1 MDTLFG
7 IPTNQLTLALLG
19 VFAAGALIL
28 VSLAVRDRTSFR
40 MAVRNIPRRKAQS
53 ALIVSGLMLATVLF
67 SAAFTTGDTLTNS
80 LRAQALEN
88 IGRVDVVV
96 RAKQP
101 ESGSAVAFGPGAG
114 VAQAPEARER
124 YFDAKL
130 ADEVR
135 DRLADEE
142 NVAGVAP
149 LAKESVPVTAPK
161 TDLSEPRVDVLGVD
175 ANSMKGFDHL
185 ETASG
190 ETLSVANLGD
200 NEVYVSRE
208 TAAGLDAGVGDSIEV
223 SLVRPAAEPG
233 SETPPGPQSQRRSG
247 RATQVSS
254 GRLDTGNPPA
264 GFEEGARRAGMMGNG
279 DPDGAR
285 AGTRPAGSEIQAQT
299 DETVRELRPPELKV
313 AGVYESGANPA
324 SETSIVMPLED
335 LQKLVGE
342 EGRVNEV
349 LITHHGPAVEGGK
362 YTDTTVDEIRPVLS
376 ANGLEADPVKKE
388 AIDQADTRG
397 EIFSTLFVLFG
408 QFSVAAGMLLIFLIF
423 VMLASERKHELGIAR
438 AVGMQRAALVRAF
451 AFEGALYAL
460 VASAMGS
467 VAGVGV
473 GWVMVRFLGRGFA
486 GGSEDFRIV
495 FSTGPQNVVLAF
507 CMGMVLTFAVVLI
520 SSWRVSRLN
529 VVRAIRDIPEPDKK
543 GRSVL
548 GVLVAVLT
556 PIAGAVA
563 LWQGLETRTT
573 AFYLGG
579 LSLILIGAALVARV
593 LGVSDRV
600 AFSASGIILLA
611 LWLTP
616 ASITTP
622 ADMARGPEMFF
633 VSGIA
638 LVVAG
643 VWLVIFNADVIL
655 RVVVALFGR
664 IKGLPPILKTAVK
677 YPTQSLF
684 RTGMTLAMFML
695 VVFTLTAMNF
705 IQAAMGAAFG
715 DTQELSGGY
724 EIRAD
729 AGYADPIP
737 EMNAALEDAKG
748 IDEGD
753 IEAVGQVSNL
763 PAEVKQRGTDREP
776 GSIYVQGV
784 DEGYSKSVGYGFQST
799 ATGYGSDRDV
809 WDALQ
814 TEQDVAVISSNLA
827 PQRNASTF
835 GPSVEP
841 PVKLTGFYADD
852 ESLPDDLYLQVE
864 DPDSGRTKEL
874 RVIGVLESSASFA
887 GQIVTS
893 QKTLEGLAGRPVL
906 PQSYYFD
913 LADGTN
919 AAATARTLEKDFAQ
933 NGLQTELTA
942 EVIRD
947 SDATRRIVF
956 LLLRGFMGLGL
967 VVGIC
972 ALGVITARSVVE
984 RRQQI
989 GMMRALGFQKG
1000 QVRFAFLIESSFV
1013 ALLGL
1018 GFGVALGLA
1027 FSGTLIDNIR
1037 EGFPGMEYRVPWSA
1051 LVLVIVVGYAASL
1064 VTTYLP
1070 ARRASKVYPAE
1081 ALRYE

>member
-7 IPTNQLTLALLG
+7 IPTNQLTLVLLG

-28 VSLAVRDRTSFR
+28 ASLALRDRTSFR
-40 MAVRNIPRRKAQS
+40 MAGRNIPRRKAQS
-53 ALIVSGLMLATVLF
+53 ALIVAGLMLATVLF

-80 LRAQALEN
+80 LRLQALEN
-88 IGRVDVVV
+88 IGRVDIVV
-96 RAKQP
+96 RAEQP

-114 VAQAPEARER
+114 VAQAPDARER

-135 DRLADEE
+135 ERLGDKES
-142 NVAGVAP
+142 VTGVAP

-161 TDLSEPRVDVLGVD
+161 TDLSEPRVDVLCVD
-175 ANSMKGFDHL
+175 ATSMKGFDQL
-185 ETASG
+185 TAASG

-208 TAAGLDAGVGDSIEV
+208 TAAGLDVGVGDSIEV

-233 SETPPGPQSQRRSG
+233 GETSPGPQSQRRSDG
-247 RATQVSS
+247 ATQVSS
-254 GRLDTGNPPA
+254 GRLATGNPPA

-285 AGTRPAGSEIQAQT
+285 AGTRPAGPEIQAQT

-324 SETSIVMPLED
+324 SETSMVMPLVD

-342 EGRVNEV
+342 EGRVNEI
-349 LITHHGPAVEGGK
+349 LITHHAPAVEGGR
-362 YTDTTVDEIRPVLS
+362 YTDTTVDEIRPILS
-376 ANGLEADPVKKE
+376 ANGLEVDPVKKV

-423 VMLASERKHELGIAR
+423 VMLAAERKKELGVAR
-438 AVGMQRAALVRAF
+438 AVGMQRSHLISTF

-460 VASAMGS
+460 AASTMGS

-473 GWVMVRFLGRGFA
+473 GWVMVRLLGKGFA
-486 GGSEDFRIV
+486 GGSDDFRIV
-495 FSTGPQNVVLAF
+495 FATSLGNVVLAF
-507 CMGMVLTFAVVLI
+507 CMGMVLTFAVVFV

-556 PIAGAVA
+556 PIAGAVG

-579 LSLILIGAALVARV
+579 LSLILIGAALVARL
-593 LGVSDRV
+593 LGISDRV

-633 VSGIA
+633 VSGLA

-643 VWLVIFNADVIL
+643 VWLVVFNADAIL
-655 RVVVALFGR
+655 WVVVTFFGPV
-664 IKGLPPILKTAVK
+664 KGLPPVLKTAVK

-705 IQAAMGAAFG
+705 IQAAMGAAFS

-724 EIRAD
+724 EIRTD

-737 EMNAALEDAKG
+737 DLNAALEGAKG
-748 IDEGD
+748 LKSD

-763 PAEVKQRGTDREP
+763 PAEVKQKGTDREP

-784 DEGYSKSVGYGFQST
+784 DEGYSKSVGYDFQST
-799 ATGYGSDRDV
+799 AGGYGSDRGV
-809 WDALQ
+809 WDALR
-814 TEQDVAVISSNLA
+814 TEQDVAVISSSLA

-852 ESLPDDLYLQVE
+852 MGLPDDLYLRVE
-864 DPDSGRTKEL
+864 DPESGRMREL

-893 QKTLEGLAGRPVL
+893 QKTLEGLAGRPVP

-913 LADGTN
+913 LTHGTN
-919 AAATARTLEKDFAQ
+919 AAATARTLKKDFAQ

-989 GMMRALGFQKG
+989 GMMRALGFQRG
-1000 QVRFAFLIESSFV
+1000 QVQFAFLIESSFV

-1051 LVLVIVVGYAASL
+1051 LVLVLVVGYAASL

>member
-7 IPTNQLTLALLG
+7 IPTNQLTLVLLG
-19 VFAAGALIL
+19 VFAAGVLIL
-28 VSLAVRDRTSFR
+28 ASLVLRDRTSFR
-40 MAVRNIPRRKAQS
+40 MAGRNIPRRKAQS
-53 ALIVSGLMLATVLF
+53 ALIVAGLMLATVLF
-67 SAAFTTGDTLTNS
+67 SAAFTTGDTLTKS
-80 LRAQALEN
+80 LRVQALEN

-96 RAKQP
+96 RAGQP

-114 VAQAPEARER
+114 VAQTPEARER
-124 YFDAKL
+124 YFDAKR

-135 DRLADEE
+135 DRLSDEE

-175 ANSMKGFDHL
+175 ATSMKGFDQL
-185 ETASG
+185 TAASG

-208 TAAGLDAGVGDSIEV
+208 TAAGLDVGVGDSIEV

-233 SETPPGPQSQRRSG
+233 GRTSPGPQSQRRSDG
-247 RATQVSS
+247 TTQVSS

-285 AGTRPAGSEIQAQT
+285 AGTRPAGPEIQAQT

-324 SETSIVMPLED
+324 SETSMVMPLED

-362 YTDTTVDEIRPVLS
+362 YTGATVDEIRPVLS

-438 AVGMQRAALVRAF
+438 AVGMQRLALIRAF
-451 AFEGALYAL
+451 AF
-460 VASAMGS
+460 
-467 VAGVGV
+467 
-473 GWVMVRFLGRGFA
+473 
-486 GGSEDFRIV
+486 
-495 FSTGPQNVVLAF
+495 
-507 CMGMVLTFAVVLI
+507 VLI

-529 VVRAIRDIPEPDKK
+529 VGRAIRDIPEPDKK

-556 PIAGAVA
+556 PIAGTVA

-633 VSGIA
+633 VSRLA
-638 LVVAG
+638 PVVAG

-655 RVVVALFGR
+655 WVVVTLFGR
-664 IKGLPPILKTAVK
+664 IKGLPPVLKTAVK

-684 RTGMTLAMFML
+684 RTGMTLAVFML
-695 VVFTLTAMNF
+695 VVFPLTAMNF

-715 DTQELSGGY
+715 ATQALSGGY

-737 EMNAALEDAKG
+737 DMNAALEGTKG
-748 IDEGD
+748 LKSD

-763 PAEVKQRGTDREP
+763 PAEVKQKGTDREP

-784 DEGYSKSVGYGFQST
+784 DEGYSKSVGYDFQST
-799 ATGYGSDRDV
+799 ARGYGSDRGV

-814 TEQDVAVISSNLA
+814 TEQDVAVISSSLA

-852 ESLPDDLYLQVE
+852 ESLPDDLYLRVE
-864 DPDSGRTKEL
+864 DRESGRTREL
-874 RVIGVLESSASFA
+874 RVIG
-887 GQIVTS
+887 
-893 QKTLEGLAGRPVL
+893 
-906 PQSYYFD
+906 
-913 LADGTN
+913 
-919 AAATARTLEKDFAQ
+919 
-933 NGLQTELTA
+933 
-942 EVIRD
+942 
-947 SDATRRIVF
+947 
-956 LLLRGFMGLGL
+956 
-967 VVGIC
+967 
-972 ALGVITARSVVE
+972 
-984 RRQQI
+984 
-989 GMMRALGFQKG
+989 
-1000 QVRFAFLIESSFV
+1000 
-1013 ALLGL
+1013 
-1018 GFGVALGLA
+1018 
-1027 FSGTLIDNIR
+1027 
-1037 EGFPGMEYRVPWSA
+1037 
-1051 LVLVIVVGYAASL
+1051 
-1064 VTTYLP
+1064 
-1070 ARRASKVYPAE
+1070 
-1081 ALRYE
+1081 

>member
-1 MDTLFG
+1 
-7 IPTNQLTLALLG
+7 
-19 VFAAGALIL
+19 LI
-28 VSLAVRDRTSFR
+28 
-40 MAVRNIPRRKAQS
+40 
-53 ALIVSGLMLATVLF
+53 
-67 SAAFTTGDTLTNS
+67 
-80 LRAQALEN
+80 
-88 IGRVDVVV
+88 
-96 RAKQP
+96 
-101 ESGSAVAFGPGAG
+101 
-114 VAQAPEARER
+114 
-124 YFDAKL
+124 
-130 ADEVR
+130 
-135 DRLADEE
+135 
-142 NVAGVAP
+142 
-149 LAKESVPVTAPK
+149 
-161 TDLSEPRVDVLGVD
+161 
-175 ANSMKGFDHL
+175 
-185 ETASG
+185 
-190 ETLSVANLGD
+190 
-200 NEVYVSRE
+200 
-208 TAAGLDAGVGDSIEV
+208 
-223 SLVRPAAEPG
+223 
-233 SETPPGPQSQRRSG
+233 
-247 RATQVSS
+247 
-254 GRLDTGNPPA
+254 
-264 GFEEGARRAGMMGNG
+264 
-279 DPDGAR
+279 
-285 AGTRPAGSEIQAQT
+285 
-299 DETVRELRPPELKV
+299 
-313 AGVYESGANPA
+313 
-324 SETSIVMPLED
+324 
-335 LQKLVGE
+335 
-342 EGRVNEV
+342 
-349 LITHHGPAVEGGK
+349 
-362 YTDTTVDEIRPVLS
+362 
-376 ANGLEADPVKKE
+376 
-388 AIDQADTRG
+388 
-397 EIFSTLFVLFG
+397 
-408 QFSVAAGMLLIFLIF
+408 
-423 VMLASERKHELGIAR
+423 
-438 AVGMQRAALVRAF
+438 
-451 AFEGALYAL
+451 
-460 VASAMGS
+460 
-467 VAGVGV
+467 
-473 GWVMVRFLGRGFA
+473 
-486 GGSEDFRIV
+486 
-495 FSTGPQNVVLAF
+495 
-507 CMGMVLTFAVVLI
+507 VVLI

-556 PIAGAVA
+556 PVAGAVA

-664 IKGLPPILKTAVK
+664 IKNLPPVLKTAVK

-715 DTQELSGGY
+715 DTQALSGGY
-724 EIRAD
+724 EIRAN

-737 EMNAALEDAKG
+737 DMNAALEDAKG
-748 IDEGD
+748 LKSD

-763 PAEVKQRGTDREP
+763 PAEVKQKGTDREP

-784 DEGYSKSVGYGFQST
+784 DDGYSKSVGYDFQST
-799 ATGYGSDRDV
+799 ARGNGSDQGV
-809 WDALQ
+809 WGALQ

-841 PVKLTGFYADD
+841 PVKLAGFYADD
-852 ESLPDDLYLQVE
+852 ESLPDDLYLRVE
-864 DPDSGRTKEL
+864 DPESGRTREL

-893 QKTLEGLAGRPVL
+893 QKTLEGLAGRPVP

-1018 GFGVALGLA
+1018 GFGVALGFA

-1051 LVLVIVVGYAASL
+1051 LVLVIVAGYVASL

>member
-1 MDTLFG
+1 MDSLFG
-7 IPTNQLTLALLG
+7 VPTERLTLVLLCA
-19 VFAAGALIL
+19 FAAGTLIL
-28 VSLAVRDRTSFR
+28 AFLAARDRTLFR
-40 MAVRNIPRRKAQS
+40 MAARNIPRRKAQT
-53 ALIVSGLMLATVLF
+53 ALIVTGLMLATVLF

-96 RAKQP
+96 KAKQP
-101 ESGSAVAFGPGAG
+101 ESGGGVPFGPGAG
-114 VAQAPEARER
+114 AAQPPEARET
-124 YFDAKL
+124 YFDAEL
-130 ADEVR
+130 ADEIR
-135 DRLADEE
+135 ERLADEE
-142 NVAGVAP
+142 DVAGVAP
-149 LAKESVPVTAPK
+149 LAKESVPVTAPQ
-161 TDLSEPRVDVLGVD
+161 TDLSEPRVDVLGMYGD
-175 ANSMKGFDHL
+175 SMEGFDRL
-185 ETASG
+185 RTNSG
-190 ETLSVANLGD
+190 EVLSVVDLGE

-208 TAAGLDAGVGDSIEV
+208 TAEGLDVGVGDRIEA
-223 SLVRPAAEPG
+223 SLVQPAAERAN
-233 SETPPGPQSQRRSG
+233 ETRPEQQRPPGRPE
-247 RATQVSS
+247 A
-254 GRLDTGNPPA
+254 GNPPA
-264 GFEEGARRAGMMGNG
+264 GFEG
-279 DPDGAR
+279 
-285 AGTRPAGSEIQAQT
+285 GTRPAGPRIEARAA
-299 DETVRELRPPELKV
+299 ETTKEPVPPEFVV
-313 AGVYESGANPA
+313 AGIYDSGANPA
-324 SETSIVMPLED
+324 SDTSMVMPLEN

-342 EGRVNEV
+342 EGKVNEV
-349 LITHHGPAVEGGK
+349 LVTHGGPAVEGGEH
-362 YTDTTVDEIRPVLS
+362 TDATVDRLGSILS
-376 ANGLEADPVKKE
+376 ANDLEADPVKKDAVE
-388 AIDQADTRG
+388 GADTRG

-423 VMLASERKHELGIAR
+423 VMLAAERKTELGIAR
-438 AVGMQRAALVRAF
+438 AVGMQRSNLVRTF
-451 AFEGALYAL
+451 VFEGTLYAL
-460 VASAMGS
+460 AASALGS

-473 GWVMVRFLGRGFA
+473 GWIMVRFLGGGFA

-495 FSTGPQNVVLAF
+495 FATSPQNIVLAF

-548 GVLVAVLT
+548 GVLVAILT

-622 ADMARGPEMFF
+622 ADMVRGPEMFF

-655 RVVVALFGR
+655 WVVVALFGR
-664 IKGLPPILKTAVK
+664 IKGLPPVLKTAVK

-737 EMNAALEDAKG
+737 DMNAALEDAKG
-748 IDEGD
+748 LTSD

-799 ATGYGSDRDV
+799 AKGYGSDRGV

-835 GPSVEP
+835 GPSVDP

-852 ESLPDDLYLQVE
+852 ESLPDDLYLRIE
-864 DPDSGRTKEL
+864 DPESGRTREL

-893 QKTLEGLAGRPVL
+893 QKTLEGLAGRPVP

-947 SDATRRIVF
+947 SDASRRIVF

-1051 LVLVIVVGYAASL
+1051 LVLVIVAGYVASL

>member
-19 VFAAGALIL
+19 VFVAGALIL
-28 VSLAVRDRTSFR
+28 ASLAVRDRTSFR

-53 ALIVSGLMLATVLF
+53 ALIVAGLMLATVLF

-80 LRAQALEN
+80 LRVQALEN

-96 RAKQP
+96 RAGQP
-101 ESGSAVAFGPGAG
+101 ESGSAIAFGPGAG
-114 VAQAPEARER
+114 VAQAPEARES

-175 ANSMKGFDHL
+175 ATSMKGFDQL
-185 ETASG
+185 TAASG
-190 ETLSVANLGD
+190 ETFSVANLGD

-208 TAAGLDAGVGDSIEV
+208 TAAGLDVAVGDSIEV
-223 SLVRPAAEPG
+223 SLVRPAAEPSG
-233 SETPPGPQSQRRSG
+233 ETPPGPQSQRRSDG
-247 RATQVSS
+247 ATQVSS

-285 AGTRPAGSEIQAQT
+285 VGTGPAGSEIQAQT
-299 DETVRELRPPELKV
+299 DETVRKPSPPELKV

-324 SETSIVMPLED
+324 SETSMVMPLEN

-362 YTDTTVDEIRPVLS
+362 YTHTTVDEIRPILS

-548 GVLVAVLT
+548 GVIVAVLV
-556 PIAGAVA
+556 PLAGAIAFWQAFVTQLAA
-563 LWQGLETRTT
+563 L
-573 AFYLGG
+573 YLGG
-579 LSLILIGAALVARV
+579 LSLMLIGLALLARAV
-593 LGVSDRV
+593 GLPDRV
-600 AFSASGIILLA
+600 AFSASGLLLLA

-622 ADMARGPEMFF
+622 AGMARGPEMFF
-633 VSGIA
+633 ISGLA

-643 VWLVIFNADVIL
+643 VWLVVFNADML
-655 RVVVALFGR
+655 LWLVVGAFGW
-664 IKGLPPILKTAVK
+664 IKGLPPVLKMAVK

-737 EMNAALEDAKG
+737 EMEAALGDAKG
-748 IDEGD
+748 VDRDD
-753 IEAVGQVSNL
+753 IGAVGEVSNL
-763 PAEVKQRGTDREP
+763 PAEVKQAGTSRQP
-776 GSIYVQGV
+776 GSLFVQGV
-784 DEGYSKSVGYGFQST
+784 DEGYSESVGYGFGAT
-799 ATGYGSDRDV
+799 AKGYGSAREV
-809 WDALQ
+809 WQALQ
-814 TEQDVAVISSNLA
+814 TEDAVVISSSNLA

-841 PVKLTGFYADD
+841 PVKPTG
-852 ESLPDDLYLQVE
+852 
-864 DPDSGRTKEL
+864 
-874 RVIGVLESSASFA
+874 
-887 GQIVTS
+887 
-893 QKTLEGLAGRPVL
+893 
-906 PQSYYFD
+906 
-913 LADGTN
+913 
-919 AAATARTLEKDFAQ
+919 
-933 NGLQTELTA
+933 
-942 EVIRD
+942 
-947 SDATRRIVF
+947 
-956 LLLRGFMGLGL
+956 
-967 VVGIC
+967 
-972 ALGVITARSVVE
+972 
-984 RRQQI
+984 
-989 GMMRALGFQKG
+989 
-1000 QVRFAFLIESSFV
+1000 
-1013 ALLGL
+1013 
-1018 GFGVALGLA
+1018 
-1027 FSGTLIDNIR
+1027 
-1037 EGFPGMEYRVPWSA
+1037 
-1051 LVLVIVVGYAASL
+1051 
-1064 VTTYLP
+1064 
-1070 ARRASKVYPAE
+1070 
-1081 ALRYE
+1081 

>member
-1 MDTLFG
+1 MDELFG
-7 IPTNQLTLALLG
+7 IPTNKLTLALLG
-19 VFAAGALIL
+19 VFAAEVLIL
-28 VSLAVRDRTSFR
+28 ASLAARDRISFR
-40 MAVRNIPRRKAQS
+40 MAARNVPRRKVQS
-53 ALIVSGLMLATVLF
+53 ALIVTGLMLATVLF
-67 SAAFTTGDTLTNS
+67 SAAFTTGETLTNS
-80 LRAQALEN
+80 LRTQALEN

-96 RAKQP
+96 KAEQP
-101 ESGSAVAFGPGAG
+101 ESGSAIAFGPGAG
-114 VAQAPEARER
+114 VAQAPDTRER
-124 YFDAKL
+124 YLDAKL

-135 DRLADEE
+135 KRLAGEE
-142 NVAGVAP
+142 SVVGVAP
-149 LAKESVPVTAPK
+149 LVKERVPVTGPK
-161 TDLSEPRVDVLGVD
+161 TGLSEPQVDVLGVD
-175 ANSMKGFDHL
+175 ASSMKGFDRL
-185 ETASG
+185 TAATG
-190 ETLSVANLGD
+190 EALSVANLGN
-200 NEVYVSRE
+200 NEIYLSTE
-208 TAAGLDAGVGDSIEV
+208 AAEGLGVGV
-223 SLVRPAAEPG
+223 GNSLGASLIPPAAEIG
-233 SETPPGPQSQRRSG
+233 SEVSPERKQRPGAAQGSPG
-247 RATQVSS
+247 RPEA
-254 GRLDTGNPPA
+254 GDPPA
-264 GFEEGARRAGMMGNG
+264 GLEGGVG
-279 DPDGAR
+279 
-285 AGTRPAGSEIQAQT
+285 PAGRADNGRPNVPS
-299 DETVRELRPPELKV
+299 RERNRPPELDI
-313 AGVYESGANPA
+313 AGIYKSGANPA
-324 SETSIVMPLED
+324 SEISIVMPLEE
-335 LQKLVGE
+335 LQELVGE
-342 EGRVNEV
+342 EGRINEI
-349 LITHHGPAVEGGK
+349 LITHRGPAVEGGK
-362 YTDTTVDEIRPVLS
+362 YTDTTVDRIDSILS
-376 ANGLEADPVKKE
+376 ANDLVADPVKKD
-388 AIDQADTRG
+388 AIDQADSRG
-397 EIFSTLFVLFG
+397 ETFSTLFVLFG

-423 VMLASERKHELGIAR
+423 VMLAAERKHELGIAR
-438 AVGMQRAALVRAF
+438 AVGMQRGALVRAF

-460 VASAMGS
+460 VASTIGS

-473 GWVMVRFLGRGFA
+473 GWVMVRFLGRGFT
-486 GGSEDFRIV
+486 GGREDFQIV
-495 FSTGPQNVVLAF
+495 FATSPQNVILAF
-507 CMGMVLTFAVVLI
+507 CMGMVLTFIVVLI

-529 VVRAIRDIPEPDKK
+529 VVRAIRDIPEPPGK
-543 GRSVL
+543 GHSVW
-548 GVLVAVLT
+548 GVIVAVLS
-556 PIAGAVA
+556 PLAGAIA
-563 LWQGLETRTT
+563 FWQGLATQTM

-579 LSLILIGAALVARV
+579 ISLLLIGAALLARV
-593 LGVSDRV
+593 LGLPDRV
-600 AFSASGIILLA
+600 AFTASGLLLLA

-616 ASITTP
+616 ARITAP
-622 ADMARGPEMFF
+622 AGMAKGPEMFF

-638 LVVAG
+638 IVVAG
-643 VWLVIFNADVIL
+643 VWIVIFNADTL
-655 RVVVALFGR
+655 LWLVVAIFGR
-664 IKGLPPILKTAVK
+664 IKGLPPVLKTAVK

-705 IQAAMGAAFG
+705 IQAAMSATFE
-715 DTQELSGGY
+715 DTQKLSGGF
-724 EIRAD
+724 EIQAD

-737 EMNAALEDAKG
+737 DMNAALEDAKG
-748 IDEGD
+748 LKSD

-763 PAEVKQRGTDREP
+763 PAEVNQKGTDREP

-784 DEGYSKSVGYGFQST
+784 DEGYSKSVGYDFQST
-799 ATGYGSDRDV
+799 ARGYSSDRGV

-814 TEQDVAVISSNLA
+814 TEQDVAVISSSLA

-841 PVKLTGFYADD
+841 PVKLIGFYADD
-852 ESLPDDLYLQVE
+852 ESLPDDLYLRVE
-864 DPDSGRTKEL
+864 DPESGRTREL

-893 QKTLEGLAGRPVL
+893 QKTLEGLAGRPV
-906 PQSYYFD
+906 PSQSYYLD

-919 AAATARTLEKDFAQ
+919 TAATARTLEKDFAQ

-1018 GFGVALGLA
+1018 GFGVALGFA

-1051 LVLVIVVGYAASL
+1051 LVLVLVVGYAASL